1 MRRFLIMMTLLAAL
15 LLVARAA
22 GADDTIEAPRL
33 GPTTERPSFY
43 DHGLWTDEAVR
54 GSADRSRRRSAEAPR
69 VVDERVRFTLRDY
82 GYVAAWIETDT
93 GDWRRI
99 PMEYRP
105 GADRWTI
112 ELDLPR
118 GRTRYVFVVEDDEG
132 RRRVRTDTA
141 NPRRRRDRDRGWVSE
156 VEIDRRGRIVVEES
170 RTPRRL
176 RHERETEVHLFDD
189 VTVGYQRV
197 DGFRLGFRPRV
208 EPRDPWSPRFEG
220 DFRYGFSSERWSS
233 RLSLVQ
239 PLTVRGRARLHLAI
253 FDRTDTIDR
262 TGVGAF
268 ENSLATLVFREDA
281 YDWWRSEGVRAGFEV
296 DVPDR
301 LLARFELRSE
311 KHESLERRVI
321 AGWGGREDFL
331 PNPAIDEGQLRSLF
345 LRLRV
350 GTELDHLWVQAEHAD
365 DDLLPTDFDFT
376 RLTVQ
381 ARSRLRLGR
390 DAHLDLRAR
399 YGTTLGG
406 TLPRQRRFLAGGIGT
421 VRGTAYQSLRVAEAS
436 GDGYGGERL
445 LLGNAEIVVG
455 DDDLSFALFADAG
468 QVWTDRDDAIDLDDL
483 VSSVGVGFLLDE
495 DDGLRIDVARSL
507 EGGGALIVQAR
518 LRRPF

>member
-33 GPTTERPSFY
+33 GPTTERPSFF

-54 GSADRSRRRSAEAPR
+54 GSADRDRRRSADAPR
-69 VVDERVRFTLRDY
+69 VVDDRVRFTLRDY
-82 GYVAAWIETDT
+82 GYVAAWIETDA

-141 NPRRRRDRDRGWVSE
+141 NPRRRRDRGRGWVSE

-176 RHERETEVHLFDD
+176 RRERDTEVHLFDD

-281 YDWWRSEGVRAGFEV
+281 YDWWRSEGVRAYSNAV
-296 DVPDR
+296 S
-301 LLARFELRSE
+301 AAAS
-311 KHESLERRVI
+311 
-321 AGWGGREDFL
+321 A
-331 PNPAIDEGQLRSLF
+331 A
-345 LRLRV
+345 
-350 GTELDHLWVQAEHAD
+350 
-365 DDLLPTDFDFT
+365 
-376 RLTVQ
+376 
-381 ARSRLRLGR
+381 ARSPS
-390 DAHLDLRAR
+390 ANRAR
-399 YGTTLGG
+399 ASAVYPPAGVAGARAITRSAVATASAVAPVSAWVSARTASESTWAGS
-406 TLPRQRRFLAGGIGT
+406 RRA
-421 VRGTAYQSLRVAEAS
+421 RAAS
-436 GDGYGGERL
+436 
-445 LLGNAEIVVG
+445 
-455 DDDLSFALFADAG
+455 
-468 QVWTDRDDAIDLDDL
+468 
-483 VSSVGVGFLLDE
+483 
-495 DDGLRIDVARSL
+495 RS
-507 EGGGALIVQAR
+507 G
-518 LRRPF
+518 